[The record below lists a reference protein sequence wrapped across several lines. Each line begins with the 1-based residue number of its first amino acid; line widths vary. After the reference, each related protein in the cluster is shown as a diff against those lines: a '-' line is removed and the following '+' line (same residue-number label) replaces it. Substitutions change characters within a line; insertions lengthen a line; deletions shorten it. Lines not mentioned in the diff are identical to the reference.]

1 MGKIKSCSQAVE
13 ETMPRSVSR
22 PKSGTKPAPAS
33 SARRAA
39 REPLVT
45 ITLPAIVEG
54 GGDAHFR
61 QTVYLMNLAFD
72 RLQTCREAFGR
83 DIGLTGSQYAVL
95 VGTSHMQGAE
105 GISVRALADHVQL
118 AATHVTTEVGRL
130 IRLGLLEKRP
140 NPLDRRG
147 VLVSLSA
154 AGQRRLDRLAPFLQA
169 VNNTLFRDITRRE
182 LTAFTG
188 VLSTFVRNSEDAVTL
203 IRLHEAT
210 AGANATAK
218 RRSPRDKA

>member
-1 MGKIKSCSQAVE
+1 
-13 ETMPRSVSR
+13 MPRSVSR
-22 PKSGTKPAPAS
+22 PISGTKPAAASPA
-33 SARRAA
+33 R

-95 VGTSHMQGAE
+95 IGTSHMQGAQ
-105 GISVRALADHVQL
+105 GISVRALAEHVQL

-140 NPLDRRG
+140 NPMDRRG
-147 VLVSLSA
+147 VLVSLTA
-154 AGQRRLDRLAPFLQA
+154 AGQRRLDRLAPFLRL
-169 VNNTLFRDITRRE
+169 VNDILFRDITRRE
-182 LTAFTG
+182 LDAFARLLT
-188 VLSTFVRNSEDAVTL
+188 TFVRNSDDAVAL
-203 IRLHEAT
+203 IRQHEA
-210 AGANATAK
+210 GAPGTTAK
-218 RRSPRDKA
+218 RRSPRAKA

>member
-1 MGKIKSCSQAVE
+1 MAKTKVFSGALE
-13 ETMPRSVSR
+13 ATMQRPVSR
-22 PKSGTKPAPAS
+22 PTAGTKPAAAS
-33 SARRAA
+33 RDRRVAH
-39 REPLVT
+39 EPLVT
-45 ITLPAIVEG
+45 ITLPAIVGRG

-83 DIGLTGSQYAVL
+83 DIALTGSQYAVL
-95 VGTSHMQGAE
+95 IGASHMQGAR

-154 AGQRRLDRLAPFLQA
+154 AGQHRLDRLAPFLQS
-169 VNNTLFRDITRRE
+169 VNDTLFRDITRQE
-182 LTAFTG
+182 LKAFSNLLT
-188 VLSTFVRNSEDAVTL
+188 TFVRNSDDALAL
-203 IRLHEAT
+203 IRQREASGAET
-210 AGANATAK
+210 AAE
-218 RRSPRDKA
+218 RRSPNDKV